1 MYLAIIREIGHKII
15 KKVFLSARVVSSSS
29 IIIIVT
35 TLPSSISRTT
45 GPLRATPNGVEGVP
59 SHAVP

>member
-1 MYLAIIREIGHKII
+1 MMCREAYLSMLLDPGYSDFPVYLH
-15 KKVFLSARVVSSSS
+15 LSCD
-29 IIIIVT
+29 
-35 TLPSSISRTT
+35 LPSSISRTT